1 MFNVLLCFVT
11 LVMVEHKIYKLKR
24 FCAATYNIFYAHILF
39 TASNSSG
46 NNTTYPDGTVVQQP
60 ADSGEVAYY
69 VIAGLAIA
77 SAVVSGVS
85 VIYT

>member
-11 LVMVEHKIYKLKR
+11 LVMVNIKYKNEKYI
-24 FCAATYNIFYAHILF
+24 FCVATYNIFFVHFLF

-46 NNTTYPDGTVVQQP
+46 RSTTYPPDGTVVQQP

-77 SAVVSGVS
+77 TAVISGVS
-85 VIYT
+85 II

>member
-1 MFNVLLCFVT
+1 MQHITFF
-11 LVMVEHKIYKLKR
+11 
-24 FCAATYNIFYAHILF
+24 AHILF

-85 VIYT
+85 IFFYDGALTEILDLVEGHSDLF